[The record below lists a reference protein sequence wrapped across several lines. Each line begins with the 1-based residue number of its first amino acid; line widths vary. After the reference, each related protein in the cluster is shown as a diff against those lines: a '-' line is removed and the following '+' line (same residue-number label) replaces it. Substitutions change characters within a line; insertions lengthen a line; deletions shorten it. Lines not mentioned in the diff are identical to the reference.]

1 MKFRFLYI
9 SLCILYSATSCY
21 NEIDLDQY
29 KGDSTLV
36 LNCIANADTAV
47 IANISRTWFF
57 TEGKP
62 AADIPGQQVEI
73 RVNGEYKGLMSNE
86 GRLYRSDIRLEPGDT
101 IAISTMVDGQSLG
114 SEDVMPDA
122 VPILS
127 TQVSVRTITGSDD
140 SYYVGSDGSLI
151 VSDTKKEFTYKIR
164 FQDRAGE
171 ENYYFL
177 KIEDAGSSHTMGSL
191 DFSPEPVFRLSEE
204 KIEGHISQNTID
216 GLYGMPF
223 SDEGIDGENYTLIVK
238 EMESDLF
245 YKDSLSYPRKVKLYS
260 ISKSYYRYLMS
271 LRTLYSGEGLTDNM
285 LDLGVAEPDKAY
297 SNIKGG
303 VGILGCLQKSE
314 VIVHLPT
321 DNTTEE

>member
-9 SLCILYSATSCY
+9 SLCILCTATSCY
-21 NEIDLDQY
+21 NEIDLDPY
-29 KGDSTLV
+29 KGNSTLV

-47 IANISRTWFF
+47 LANISRTWFF

-73 RVNGEYKGLMSNE
+73 RVNGEHRGMMSNE

-101 IAISTMVDGQSLG
+101 IAISTVVDGQPLS
-114 SEDVMPDA
+114 SEDVMPCE

-127 TQVSVRTITGSDD
+127 TQVTTRTITGSGD
-140 SYYVGSDGSLI
+140 SYYVGPDGNLI
-151 VSDTKKEFTYKIR
+151 ASDTEKEFTYKIG

-177 KIEDAGSSHTMGSL
+177 KIEDAGDSHTMGSL
-191 DFSPEPVFRLSEE
+191 DFSPEPVFRLSVE
-204 KIEGHISQNTID
+204 KIEGNISKNTID

-223 SDEGIDGENYTLIVK
+223 SDEGIDGKSYTLTVK
-238 EMESDLF
+238 EKGADFF
-245 YKDSLSYPRKVKLYS
+245 YKDSLSYLRKIKLYS

-271 LRTLYSGEGLTDNM
+271 LQTLYDDDGLTGNM
-285 LDLGVAEPDKAY
+285 LDLGVAEPGKAY
-297 SNIKGG
+297 SNIQGG

-314 VIVHLPT
+314 VIVKLTT
-321 DNTTEE
+321 DDTPEE